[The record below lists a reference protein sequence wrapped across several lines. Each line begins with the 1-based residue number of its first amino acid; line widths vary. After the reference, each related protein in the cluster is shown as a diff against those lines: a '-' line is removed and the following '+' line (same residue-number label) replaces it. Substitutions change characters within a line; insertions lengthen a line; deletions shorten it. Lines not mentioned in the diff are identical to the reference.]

1 MWVRHSKFQFQQA
14 NSAVPPYT
22 PYKITPEA
30 YCVHSSPSFDLK
42 SQIHI
47 IASYM
52 SSSADQMAV
61 CAGESQPVR
70 HSLTRLEQMSQ
81 MQSLPDLRI
90 AGKEEFRRSRIRM
103 D

>member
-1 MWVRHSKFQFQQA
+1 MRKPVWRDVGAPFEISISTGQLCC
-14 NSAVPPYT
+14 SAL
-22 PYKITPEA
+22 YKLTPEA

-61 CAGESQPVR
+61 CAGELQPVR
-70 HSLTRLEQMSQ
+70 HSLTRLEQTSQ
-81 MQSLPDLRI
+81 MQSLLDLQI
-90 AGKEEFRRSRIRM
+90 AGKEEFRRS
-103 D
+103 